1 MKIGTD
7 GVLLGAWAGEG
18 MCPQTIFDI
27 GAGCGVIGLMACQR
41 FADASV
47 HFVENDGGAVDDL
60 NHNISESPWAARCRV
75 VASDFASASLDK
87 ADLIVCNPPFF
98 MTGERAPSVARA
110 AARHAASLSPLSLIE
125 FAASHLSP
133 AGRVALIFPAE
144 MLDAV
149 EECATFARLSPVRI
163 CSVSSVEGKA
173 PVRVLA
179 EFACESKPCLRSELA
194 IRAVGGRYTEQYAAL
209 TRDFYLHI
217 GD

>member
-18 MCPQTIFDI
+18 TSPQTIYDI

-41 FADASV
+41 FAQASV
-47 HFVENDGGAVDDL
+47 CFVENDSGAVDDL
-60 NHNISESPWAARCRV
+60 RLNISESPWASRCRV
-75 VASDFASASLDK
+75 VASDFASVAPP
-87 ADLIVCNPPFF
+87 AVDLIVCNPPFF
-98 MTGERAPSVARA
+98 MTGERAPRAARA

-125 FAASHLSP
+125 FAAAHLAP
-133 AGRVALIFPAE
+133 GGRVALIFPAE

-179 EFACESKPCLRSELA
+179 EFAFESMPCMRSELA
-194 IRAVGGRYTEQYAAL
+194 IRTADGRYTDRYAAL
-209 TRDFYLHI
+209 TRDFYLHF